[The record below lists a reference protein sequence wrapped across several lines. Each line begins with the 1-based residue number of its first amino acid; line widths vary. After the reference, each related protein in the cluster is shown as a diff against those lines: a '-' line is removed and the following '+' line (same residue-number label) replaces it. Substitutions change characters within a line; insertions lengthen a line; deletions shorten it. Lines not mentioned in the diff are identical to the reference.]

1 MQVGFI
7 GIILQDIHED
17 VEMIFL
23 SYSCGNLARCF
34 HPFNDFPF
42 IIPTCHRDVYV
53 KPTECFP

>member
-23 SYSCGNLARCF
+23 SNSCEILLVVFNEILLVVFNALCF
-34 HPFNDFPF
+34 Q
-42 IIPTCHRDVYV
+42 
-53 KPTECFP
+53 